1 MKSNDPC
8 WCGTGVKYKRCHGDR
23 RAFDHVTPVRLGKV
37 APPRPVPADIERP
50 DYVANGTIST
60 SRSPQI
66 QDPESLARL
75 RHACAVAAEVLI
87 RTGEHVAVGRTTD
100 ELDEIAH
107 ETYVALGAY
116 PSTLHYQGYTKS
128 ICTSVNGVICHG
140 IPDDRPLE
148 AGDIV
153 NIDVTAFVDGMHGDN
168 SATFAVGSVSPAVV
182 GLIETTREATLRGIA
197 AVRPFEPLQNIARAI
212 ETFANSR
219 GYGVVAEYG
228 GHGIGETFHAD
239 PHIHHCVDR
248 RDDAIA
254 VPGMTFTV
262 EPMLLTGRPHFHTA
276 ADGWTEHVDDN
287 RPSAQFEHT
296 VIVTDH
302 GADILTITADGRT
315 AVGTLADLEPV
326 NA

>member
-1 MKSNDPC
+1 M
-8 WCGTGVKYKRCHGDR
+8 KYKRCHGSR
-23 RAFDHVTPVRLGKV
+23 RATDYYDPVRLGTV
-37 APPRPVPADIERP
+37 TPPRPVPDGIERP
-50 DYVANGTIST
+50 DYVVTGRIST

-87 RTGEHVAVGRTTD
+87 RTGEHVAVGRTTE

-107 ETYVALGAY
+107 QTYVELGAY
-116 PSTLHYQGYTKS
+116 PSTLHYKGYTKS

-148 AGDIV
+148 DGDIV
-153 NIDVTAFVDGMHGDN
+153 NIDVTAFVERMHGDN
-168 SATFAVGSVSPAVV
+168 SATFYVGSATPAMVALV
-182 GLIETTREATLRGIA
+182 ETTREATLRGIA
-197 AVRPFEPLQNIARAI
+197 AIRPFEPLQNIAHAI
-212 ETFANSR
+212 ETFAKSR

-239 PHIHHCVDR
+239 PDIHHCVDN
-248 RDDAIA
+248 RDRTIA

-262 EPMLLTGRPHFHTA
+262 EPMLLTGRPQFHTA

-296 VIVTDH
+296 VIVTEH
-302 GADILTITADGRT
+302 GADILTITDDGRT
-315 AVGTLADLEPV
+315 AVGTLADLH
-326 NA
+326 AAQ